1 MFTLMENNLDENID
15 SKAQFLNKA
24 SALYGKASEEQLE
37 TKFNFIS
44 MEVYEV
50 KDGFPSL
57 TNDNTH
63 SAIISTKYDL
73 NPSSL
78 KSYLTEIDIQELIK

>member
-44 MEVYEV
+44 MEVCM
-50 KDGFPSL
+50 K
-57 TNDNTH
+57 
-63 SAIISTKYDL
+63 
-73 NPSSL
+73 L
-78 KSYLTEIDIQELIK
+78 KMVFLH